1 MLCCYAEQFVF
12 ANHHEMVK
20 GQDERTIWQ
29 WGGDQQDDE
38 PTVVPSC
45 PTPSKRNGSREARGH
60 LQDQPGEEA
69 E

>member
-1 MLCCYAEQFVF
+1 MLFFYAEQFVF

-20 GQDERTIWQ
+20 GEDERTIWQ

-38 PTVVPSC
+38 QDVVSSC
-45 PTPSKRNGSREARGH
+45 PTSSKRNGSREGRGH

>member
-1 MLCCYAEQFVF
+1 MLCCFAEQFAF
-12 ANHHEMVK
+12 ANHHEMVQ

-29 WGGDQQDDE
+29 WGGYQQDDE
-38 PTVVPSC
+38 PTVVSSC
-45 PTPSKRNGSREARGH
+45 LTPSNGPREARGY

>member
-1 MLCCYAEQFVF
+1 MLCCFAEQFAF
-12 ANHHEMVK
+12 ANHHEMVQ

-29 WGGDQQDDE
+29 WGRDQQDDE
-38 PTVVPSC
+38 PTVVSSC
-45 PTPSKRNGSREARGH
+45 PTPSKRYGSRKARGH

>member
-1 MLCCYAEQFVF
+1 MLRCYAEKVAF
-12 ANHHEMVK
+12 ANHHEMVQ

-38 PTVVPSC
+38 PTVVSSC
-45 PTPSKRNGSREARGH
+45 PTPSKRNGSREARGNF
-60 LQDQPGEEA
+60 QDQPGEEA